1 MTPINV
7 KRGDTNI
14 TLYLNSD
21 LTGATLRVPH
31 RVSPSGPVTLLT
43 GTVTNSTT
51 GEVRIDTS
59 ALAVGT
65 YQLEVEVTVAGAT
78 YTYPDDEFITLNVN
92 PDLG

>member
-1 MTPINV
+1 MTTINV
-7 KRGDTNI
+7 KRGDTYT

-31 RVSPSGPVTLLT
+31 RVPPSGPVTLLT
-43 GTVTNSTT
+43 GTVSNATA

-59 ALAVGT
+59 TLPVGT
-65 YQLEVEVTVAGAT
+65 YELEVEVTVGGST
-78 YTYPDDEFITLNVN
+78 DTYPDDGFITLNVN